1 MKLLKYLALASI
13 ISLSAANVV
22 YSESNTSTF
31 LNYKDLEWKKGVGN
45 SETAVLWGD
54 DTDGRYG
61 NLTKLQPGA
70 GIGYHYH
77 SNDLRAVVV
86 KGSVYIRDKNNVK
99 ETVLDTGSYF
109 FRKGKE
115 VFEIRCAFDDECV
128 LLFMQTG
135 ILDFNFVK

>member
-1 MKLLKYLALASI
+1 MKFLKYLALASV

-31 LNYKDLEWKKGVGN
+31 SNYKDLEWKKGFGT
-45 SETAVLWGD
+45 SEMAVLWGD
-54 DTDGRYG
+54 KNEGRYG
-61 NLTKLQPGA
+61 NLLKLKAGA
-70 GIGYHYH
+70 GNGYLYH

-86 KGSVYIRDKNNVK
+86 KGSVYIRDKENVR
-99 ETVLDTGSYF
+99 ETVLDQGSYF

-128 LLFMQTG
+128 LLLMQNG
-135 ILDFNFVK
+135 ILDFRFDK